1 MMDGIGFVFN
11 DMIRHIGQTVTIF
24 TTSGGLSG
32 GGFTGVLISVDNCVV
47 RLLAC
52 EGAPPCCP
60 VGSACWAPNSCDSGW
75 GGWGGIGLG
84 WGNGWGNGSG
94 FDGFNPMGGVVVIP
108 THAIAAFVHH
118 AI

>member
-1 MMDGIGFVFN
+1 MELNNVFN
-11 DMIRHIGQTVTIF
+11 DMIRHLGQTVTIF

-47 RLLAC
+47 RLLVC

-60 VGSACWAPNSCDSGW
+60 VGSACGSPSGFGFD

-84 WGNGWGNGSG
+84 WGTGSGWGQGAGIN
-94 FDGFNPMGGVVVIP
+94 GFNPMGGVVVIP
-108 THAIAAFVHH
+108 FPAIAAFVHH